1 MKKITFHQLNKAI
14 HEQIPVKSREA
25 VPAVRREPPELSERL
40 LDGPNPPNTPLG
52 GLKMPDA
59 PPGVLEP
66 VLPGVRELVPAELE
80 EEKFHK
86 NSTEVK

>member
-1 MKKITFHQLNKAI
+1 MCKPTKKITFHQLNKAI

-25 VPAVRREPPELSERL
+25 VPAMRREPPELSERL

-52 GLKMPDA
+52 GLKMP
-59 PPGVLEP
+59 GVL
-66 VLPGVRELVPAELE
+66 ELVPAELE
-80 EEKFHK
+80 LVLAELEEEKLDR